1 MRWFKAIDS
10 TARRWRDQ
18 GSNKE
23 RGDGLFACK
32 DSETRLVILVY
43 SVNSVDLG
51 GEPIQV
57 GVDMPSRHR

>member
-43 SVNSVDLG
+43 SVDRKSV
-51 GEPIQV
+51 V
-57 GVDMPSRHR
+57 